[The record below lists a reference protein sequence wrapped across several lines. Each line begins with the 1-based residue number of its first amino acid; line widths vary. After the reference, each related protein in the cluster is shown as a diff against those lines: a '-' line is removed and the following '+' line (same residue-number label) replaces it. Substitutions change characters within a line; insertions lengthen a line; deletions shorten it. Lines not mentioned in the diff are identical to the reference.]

1 MCSWYSTGFSSCYF
15 AKFNLQVLWSNHR
28 FFFLGHRPNHWYIA
42 MSFRQSE
49 LSDKLWF
56 PMITPVPSLQHSSIC
71 KIVHV
76 ENCQCCD
83 FKTAVTL
90 ISGTA
95 AFAYPFPVF
104 FKFLWR
110 PFSTWN
116 LIADLQHQV
125 SVSQSIFSV
134 DSLVFL
140 KALVWLFRKQNLRVL
155 WYCGCVTLH
164 RYLPSEGLQR
174 GVFSLH
180 KSASMQ
186 SSNKCISM

>member
-1 MCSWYSTGFSSCYF
+1 MGISLSLISHLGHKTQECAPDIHQASLHVILQSLTFRFCGATTG
-15 AKFNLQVLWSNHR
+15 

-104 FKFLWR
+104 LNSRGDLFPHETLLQTSSIKFL
-110 PFSTWN
+110 F
-116 LIADLQHQV
+116 H
-125 SVSQSIFSV
+125 
-134 DSLVFL
+134 
-140 KALVWLFRKQNLRVL
+140 
-155 WYCGCVTLH
+155 GLH
-164 RYLPSEGLQR
+164 FQ
-174 GVFSLH
+174 
-180 KSASMQ
+180 
-186 SSNKCISM
+186 